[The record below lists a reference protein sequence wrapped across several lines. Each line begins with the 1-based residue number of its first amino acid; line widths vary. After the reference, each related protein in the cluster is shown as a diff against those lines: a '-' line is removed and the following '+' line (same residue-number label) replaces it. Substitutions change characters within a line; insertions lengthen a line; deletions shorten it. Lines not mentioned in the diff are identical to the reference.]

1 MLTTRLVRSG
11 LPPKAPAAIRWPS
24 IITTTIIITIAAQSL
39 SGATIITTI
48 TTIGAI
54 IITIII
60 TVSSWRFRAAT
71 RKGSALKIG
80 PSES

>member
-1 MLTTRLVRSG
+1 MLTMRLVRSG

-24 IITTTIIITIAAQSL
+24 ITTTIIITIAAPSL

-48 TTIGAI
+48 TTIGAII